1 MDEVETLKQK
11 IETLELQMKEERIK
25 YKKDLER
32 IKTENY
38 QALEASQTRYQGELE
53 IQRTN
58 FQRRIEELKAKL
70 QSFEVLFSR
79 NFIPTRFNNY
89 RR

>member
-1 MDEVETLKQK
+1 MDEVETLRQK
-11 IETLELQMKEERIK
+11 IEALELQMEEERIQ
-25 YKKDLER
+25 YKKNLER

-38 QALEASQTRYQGELE
+38 EALEASQTRYQGELE

-70 QSFEVLFSR
+70 QSFEV
-79 NFIPTRFNNY
+79 
-89 RR
+89 

>member
-1 MDEVETLKQK
+1 MDNIETLKQK
-11 IETLELQMKEERIK
+11 IEALEIQIT
-25 YKKDLER
+25 DER

-70 QSFEVLFSR
+70 QSFDV
-79 NFIPTRFNNY
+79 
-89 RR
+89 

>member
-1 MDEVETLKQK
+1 MDEAETLKQK

-25 YKKDLER
+25 YKKDIER

-38 QALEASQTRYQGELE
+38 EALEASQTRYQGELE

-58 FQRRIEELKAKL
+58 FQRRIEEIKAKL
-70 QSFEVLFSR
+70 QSFEV
-79 NFIPTRFNNY
+79 
-89 RR
+89 